1 MAMQVHYGRIVV
13 KQLQKMMID
22 CQYDLM
28 LLIQFPCMKKVGL
41 VSVFSEKKYPT
52 LLYFQI

>member
-1 MAMQVHYGRIVV
+1 MAMQVHYGRIVI
-13 KQLQKMMID
+13 KQLLNMMID

-41 VSVFSEKKYPT
+41 VSVFSEKKSST
-52 LLYFQI
+52 LHYLQI